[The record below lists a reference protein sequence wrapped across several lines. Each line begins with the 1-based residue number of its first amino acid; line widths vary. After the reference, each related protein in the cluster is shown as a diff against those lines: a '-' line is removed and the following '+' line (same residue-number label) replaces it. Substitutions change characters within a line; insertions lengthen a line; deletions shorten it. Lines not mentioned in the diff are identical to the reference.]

1 MKFKGYPFLFK
12 MQRCKLFLYHSLASS
27 LIICGRRNTPGQ
39 NIRLL
44 LSHRYFLNHSILK
57 SDFIVVSILS
67 WKPFLL
73 DFPPF
78 HGMMYSHHLH
88 HYILFPIQSLYG
100 SIGYIISISW
110 KMNKKPCTYYNKS
123 RYDFI
128 SINSIQNIKHLIQ
141 RFQNIFI
148 LKILLQNYQVISLEI

>member
-1 MKFKGYPFLFK
+1 MRAKHY
-12 MQRCKLFLYHSLASS
+12 
-27 LIICGRRNTPGQ
+27 TPGL
-39 NIRLL
+39 NIMILW
-44 LSHRYFLNHSILK
+44 SYRYFLNHTILK
-57 SDFIVVSILS
+57 SNFLVVSILS

-110 KMNKKPCTYYNKS
+110 KMNKKPCSYYEKS

-128 SINSIQNIKHLIQ
+128 RINFIQTISSKHKAFNLTISKYFN
-141 RFQNIFI
+141 RKFFI
-148 LKILLQNYQVISLEI
+148 LVLSSNFF

>member
-1 MKFKGYPFLFK
+1 MLRIYSAVRNAWFSLAKWNKKTQWSLKGSHSCLK
-12 MQRCKLFLYHSLASS
+12 CNLVTFLYNTLSLPRYWYAGEA
-27 LIICGRRNTPGQ
+27 LYDRIEYKV
-39 NIRLL
+39 LL
-44 LSHRYFLNHSILK
+44 PYRYFLNHTILK
-57 SDFIVVSILS
+57 SDFLVVSILS

-110 KMNKKPCTYYNKS
+110 KMNKKPCTYYEKS
-123 RYDFI
+123 R
-128 SINSIQNIKHLIQ
+128 
-141 RFQNIFI
+141 
-148 LKILLQNYQVISLEI
+148 